1 MTIRLH
7 DTAQRELVPF
17 EVGPVVS
24 MYVCGITP
32 YDSTHLGHAATYL
45 AYDLLI
51 RRLEELGHE
60 VRMVR
65 NVTDVDD
72 SILPKARELGIN
84 YLELADAELA
94 RFQAD
99 MDALGMRPPIAEPR
113 ATEAIDGMI
122 DMVARLLDND
132 HAYLTHGTVYFDVST
147 FPRFGELSRYPHEH
161 MVRLARER
169 GGNPD
174 DPHRRDPLDFVLWQA
189 SARDE
194 PAWRAPFGVGRPG
207 WHVECSVMSMDALGP
222 TLDLHGGGTDLIFPH
237 HECEIAQS
245 ESLTGQT
252 FSRHWMHSAMVSYE
266 GEKMSKSLG
275 NLVFVSDLLK
285 VADPRTIRLA
295 LMRHHYRA
303 GFEWYDTDLDEGNA
317 LLHRLIAAA
326 ERPDGADP
334 RPFAERVRNALDNDL
349 DAPRALEALDDLAS
363 AVLSGGS
370 DASAPT
376 VLCDLGA
383 LLGLDLTRPVEQS
396 HAPG

>member
-7 DTAQRELVPF
+7 DTAQRALVPF
-17 EVGPVVS
+17 ETGPVVS

-72 SILPKARELGIN
+72 SILPKARELGVN

-99 MDALGMRPPIAEPR
+99 MDALGMRPPTSEPR

-122 DMVARLLDND
+122 EMVARLLDAD
-132 HAYLTHGTVYFDVST
+132 HAYLTHGTAYFDVST
-147 FPRFGELSRYPHEH
+147 FPRFGELSHYPHDH

-194 PAWRAPFGVGRPG
+194 PTWRAPFGAGRPG

-237 HECEIAQS
+237 HDCEIAQS
-245 ESLTGQT
+245 ESITGET

-285 VADPRTIRLA
+285 VADPRAIRLA

-317 LLHRLIAAA
+317 LLRRLIAAA

-334 RPFAERVRNALDNDL
+334 RPFAERARAALDNDL
-349 DAPRALEALDDLAS
+349 DTPRALDALDDLAS

-370 DASAPT
+370 DGSAPD
-376 VLCDLGA
+376 VLCELGE
-383 LLGLDLTRPVEQS
+383 LLGLDLKRPIDR
-396 HAPG
+396 GT

>member
-1 MTIRLH
+1 VTIRLF
-7 DTAQRELVPF
+7 DTAARAVVPF
-17 EVGPVVS
+17 EPDHLVK

-45 AYDLLI
+45 AYDLLS

-72 SILPKARELGIN
+72 SILPKARELGIP
-84 YLELADAELA
+84 YLELAASELA
-94 RFQAD
+94 RFRSD
-99 MDALGMRPPIAEPR
+99 MDALGMRPPFAEPR

-122 DMVARLLDND
+122 EMINGLLESGN
-132 HAYLTHGTVYFDVST
+132 AYLTGGTVYFDIST
-147 FPRFGELSRYPHEH
+147 FPRFGELSHYSRDY
-161 MVRLARER
+161 MIKLARSR
-169 GGNPD
+169 GGKPD
-174 DPHRRDPLDFVLWQA
+174 DPRRRDPLDFVLWQPSLA
-189 SARDE
+189 DE

-207 WHVECSVMSMDALGP
+207 WHVECSVMSMANLGP

-245 ESLTGQT
+245 ETVTGQP

-285 VADPRTIRLA
+285 VADPRAIRLA

-303 GFEWYDTDLDEGNA
+303 GFEWYDTDLEEGAA
-317 LLHRLIAAA
+317 LLRRLCAAA
-326 ERPDGADP
+326 ARDRGPDP
-334 RPFAERVRNALDNDL
+334 RPFADRARAALDDDL
-349 DAPRALEALDDLAS
+349 DAPRAVEALDDFAS
-363 AVLSGGS
+363 AILSGGDDS
-370 DASAPT
+370 SAP
-376 VLCDLGA
+376 VVMRELGA
-383 LLGLDLTRPVEQS
+383 LVGIDLGRP
-396 HAPG
+396 ADT

>member
-1 MTIRLH
+1 MTLH
-7 DTAQRELVPF
+7 LFDTAQRSLVPF
-17 EVGPVVS
+17 EADPVVR

-45 AYDLLI
+45 SYDLLI

-72 SILPKARELGIN
+72 SILPKARELGVN

-99 MDALGMRPPIAEPR
+99 MDALGMRPPVAEPR
-113 ATEAIDGMI
+113 ATQAIDGMI
-122 DMVARLLDND
+122 DMVARLLDTD

-147 FPRFGELSRYPHEH
+147 FPRFGELSHYSREH
-161 MVRLARER
+161 MVRLARAR
-169 GGNPD
+169 GGTPD

-189 SARDE
+189 SLPDE

-207 WHVECSVMSMDALGP
+207 WHVECSVMSAAALGD

-245 ESLTGQT
+245 ESANGKT

-285 VADPRTIRLA
+285 TSDPRAIRLA

-303 GFEWYDTDLDEGNA
+303 GFEWYDTDLDEGTA
-317 LLHRLIAAA
+317 LLHRLLAAA

-334 RPFAERVRNALDNDL
+334 RPFAERVRGALDNDL
-349 DAPRALEALDDLAS
+349 DAPRALDALDDLAS

-370 DASAPT
+370 DTTAPI
-376 VLCDLGA
+376 VLRELGA
-383 LLGLDLTRPVEQS
+383 LLGLDLTRSVEPS
-396 HAPG
+396 PGT